1 MKNIGILTHYNN
13 STNYGG
19 LLQAYALCYYLNSQ
33 GYQAEQI
40 CYVLGDNSKKCVG
53 IKSKFKKFL
62 SDVALKERKLLFDYF
77 RNNQIVHSNVSYTD
91 DTLHMLNNEY
101 RAFIVG
107 SDQVWN
113 SDYFHKGFFLDFA
126 DKDKLKISY
135 AASISKTKIDKE
147 HIDFYKKNI
156 ETFNYISVRE
166 ESAKSLL
173 KSFVNSN
180 IETVLDPTFLLSTS
194 QWEEIISPPI
204 IKSKYI
210 FYYELTH
217 NELNRNVV
225 AEYAKR
231 SGLKIV
237 TIPHV
242 LMEFNVR
249 DYFDRTTKVNKV
261 GPSEFLSLIKNADY
275 VFTDSYHACV
285 FSGLFHT
292 QFFVFGREGHS
303 EMNTRIIDITKLFG
317 CENHYIENTTIDDII
332 SRKEIDYSSID
343 LTDKIQLSKS
353 FLEKA
358 LSRLNYE

>member
-1 MKNIGILTHYNN
+1 
-13 STNYGG
+13 
-19 LLQAYALCYYLNSQ
+19 
-33 GYQAEQI
+33 
-40 CYVLGDNSKKCVG
+40 
-53 IKSKFKKFL
+53 
-62 SDVALKERKLLFDYF
+62 
-77 RNNQIVHSNVSYTD
+77 
-91 DTLHMLNNEY
+91 MLNNEY

-113 SDYFHKGFFLDFA
+113 CDYFHQGFFLDFA

-135 AASISKTKIDKE
+135 AASISKTKIDKAYLE
-147 HIDFYKKNI
+147 FYKKKI
-156 ETFNYISVRE
+156 EMFNYISVRE

-194 QWEEIISPPI
+194 QWEEIISPRI
-204 IKSKYI
+204 IKNKYI

-217 NELNRNVV
+217 NEINRNVV
-225 AEYAKR
+225 KEFAKR
-231 SGLKIV
+231 TGLKIV

-249 DYFDRTTKVNKV
+249 DYLYRTTKVNKV
-261 GPSEFLSLIKNADY
+261 GPSEFLSLIKNAEY
-275 VFTDSYHACV
+275 VFTDSFHACV

-292 QFFVFGREGHS
+292 QFFVFGRDGHC
-303 EMNTRIIDITKLFG
+303 EMNTRIIDIIKLFG
-317 CENHYIENTTIDDII
+317 SEDHYIENPTINDVI

-343 LTDKIQLSKS
+343 LTDKIQFSKS
-353 FLEKA
+353 YLEKA